1 MKALLLYNPRA
12 GLKGFQNQLD
22 FIIDQFQ
29 QRDLFIMPYRLNKTK
44 RLEDFLSEE
53 IESQYDRVIIAG
65 GDGTI
70 HQVINTLLK
79 LNWTRPVAILP
90 VGTANDFAQMFEIP
104 RTIEGMIEN
113 ALSSNLVACDV
124 GVANDRYFINV
135 ASFGYLVDISQKVNE
150 QVKNIIGVLAYYL
163 KGIEEF
169 PKLKPFDVTIFSDEM
184 VYEEPIYFALIM
196 NGKSAGG
203 FRKISPTSKIDDGIL
218 DVLLFKK
225 CPVFEIMPLLIQVW
239 NGEHPESPYIE
250 YFSTKSMKIMCDES
264 ICTDLDGEAGIDFP
278 MQISVLPKR
287 LNIIASI

>member
-12 GLKGFQNQLD
+12 GLKGFHNQLD
-22 FIIDQFQ
+22 YIIDQFQ
-29 QRDLFIMPYRLNKTK
+29 QRDLFVVPYRLNQTK
-44 RLEDFLSEE
+44 RLEVFLSEE
-53 IESQYDRVIIAG
+53 IEAQYDRVIIAG

-70 HQVINTLLK
+70 HQVINVLIN
-79 LNWTRPVAILP
+79 LNWTRPIAIFP

-104 RTIEGMIEN
+104 KTIEGMVEN
-113 ALSSNLVACDV
+113 ALSQNSVPCDV

-169 PKLKPFDVTIFSDEM
+169 PKLKPFEVTIFTDET
-184 VYEEPIYFALIM
+184 VYEEPIYFALVM

-203 FRKISPTSKIDDGIL
+203 FRKISPTSKIDDGVL

-225 CPVFEIMPLLIQVW
+225 CPVLEIMPLLIQVW

-250 YFSTKSMKIMCDES
+250 YFATKKLKIMCDES
-264 ICTDLDGEAGIDFP
+264 ICSDLDGEAGIGFP
-278 MQISVLPKR
+278 MEISVLSNR
-287 LNIIASI
+287 LNIIKG

>member
-22 FIIDQFQ
+22 YIIDQFQ
-29 QRDLFIMPYRLNKTK
+29 RRDLFVMPYRLNQTK
-44 RLEDFLSEE
+44 KLEAFLSDE

-70 HQVINTLLK
+70 HQVVNTLLK
-79 LNWTRPVAILP
+79 LNWTRPIAIFP

-104 RTIEGMIEN
+104 RTIEGMVEN
-113 ALSSNLVACDV
+113 ALSQNWIACDV

-169 PKLKPFDVTIFSDEM
+169 PKLKPFDVTIFTDEM

-203 FRKISPTSKIDDGIL
+203 FRKISPTSKINDGVL

-250 YFSTKSMKIMCDES
+250 YFSTKSMRIMCDES
-264 ICTDLDGEAGIDFP
+264 ICSDLDGEAGVNFP
-278 MQISVLPKR
+278 MEISVLSKR